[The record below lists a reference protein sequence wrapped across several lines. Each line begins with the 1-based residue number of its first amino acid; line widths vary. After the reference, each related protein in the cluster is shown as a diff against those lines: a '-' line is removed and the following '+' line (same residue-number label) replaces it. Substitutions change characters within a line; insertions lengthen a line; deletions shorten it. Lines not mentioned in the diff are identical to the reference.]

1 MGTNREEGKWG
12 YVCGCST
19 AQQSLERDVQHL
31 HLPHTL
37 NTSSGMG
44 YFLSVCPPPDDLT
57 DSVDTSSAGKGTT
70 LGASRD
76 NGKVR
81 EDENH
86 LFIVPLELAEDEN

>member
-1 MGTNREEGKWG
+1 
-12 YVCGCST
+12 
-19 AQQSLERDVQHL
+19 
-31 HLPHTL
+31 
-37 NTSSGMG
+37 MG